1 MKILLTGSK
10 GYVGSHLLQHLKAH
24 QVYTI
29 DKSDGNDLLTCDLN
43 YDVDVVIHLA
53 GSANVRDS
61 LENPTKYWTNNVQNS
76 KRLFDAFPNTRIL
89 YASSSTAAEPWANPY
104 ALSKK
109 AMEMIAPPHALGM
122 RFTTVYGP
130 GGRPDMLI
138 PRILRNELKY
148 ANINFSRDF
157 IHVKDL
163 VRAIE
168 NLLECDWNIVDTHA
182 YNLASQSQTTIL
194 ELIELINNSIEKQSQ
209 EWESV
214 QPNFETSRQGD
225 IMHSLADISKISS
238 TLNWQ
243 PAIELTQGIE
253 ELVRIRLNQ

>member
-1 MKILLTGSK
+1 MRSLMNILLTGSHGFIGK
-10 GYVGSHLLQHLKAH
+10 NVYELLK
-24 QVYTI
+24 
-29 DKSDGNDLLTCDLN
+29 DKHWIQCLDTSIGKDIADCDLN
-43 YDVDVVIHLA
+43 YKDIDVVIHLA

-157 IHVKDL
+157 IHVYD
-163 VRAIE
+163 VVSAIE
-168 NLLECDWNIVDTHA
+168 AFMLAPHMTGLADVGTGQSVKVLDIIDHFGLDVERVQGDTTLERVDNTADITRLTSMCWRPH
-182 YNLASQSQTTIL
+182 YNVIKYIS
-194 ELIELINNSIEKQSQ
+194 ENK
-209 EWESV
+209 SV
-214 QPNFETSRQGD
+214 Q
-225 IMHSLADISKISS
+225 
-238 TLNWQ
+238 
-243 PAIELTQGIE
+243 
-253 ELVRIRLNQ
+253 